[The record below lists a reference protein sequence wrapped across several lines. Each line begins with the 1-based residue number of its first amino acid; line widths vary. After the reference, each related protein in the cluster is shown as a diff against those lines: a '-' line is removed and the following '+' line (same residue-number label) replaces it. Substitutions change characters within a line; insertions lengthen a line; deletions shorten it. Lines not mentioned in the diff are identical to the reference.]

1 MVMSKKRKNLQAKLR
16 RKYKWS
22 TNTDYGRGV
31 VLEKRNASEHK
42 DRWLIRSNG
51 NYDMMSGKAAKSK
64 TFYGDTI
71 IACVDRARCAMVYKR
86 ISEAME
92 ESND

>member
-1 MVMSKKRKNLQAKLR
+1 MEPIIEENLNRLCRVANGDVAYFIAWIIERPQLRKL
-16 RKYKWS
+16 S
-22 TNTDYGRGV
+22 
-31 VLEKRNASEHK
+31 S
-42 DRWLIRSNG
+42 
-51 NYDMMSGKAAKSK
+51 YDMMSGKAAKSK